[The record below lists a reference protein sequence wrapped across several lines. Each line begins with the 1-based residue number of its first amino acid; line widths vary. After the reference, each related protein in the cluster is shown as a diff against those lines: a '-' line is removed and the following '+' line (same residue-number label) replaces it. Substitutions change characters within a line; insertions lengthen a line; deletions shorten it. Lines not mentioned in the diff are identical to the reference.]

1 MLRISQSDYDLIRGE
16 AEKSY
21 PQEGCGILLG
31 NVADGCRSID
41 SVYPCDNAHPE
52 PKKRYTIDPLQAIAA
67 QRLARGQGQDIVGF
81 YHSHPD
87 HPAQY
92 SETDLAQAYWL
103 DCSYV
108 ITSVEQGRACQTRSF
123 LLIGPEDNK
132 KFAEEEI
139 EITGIRGI

>member
-31 NVADGCRSID
+31 NVADGCRNID
-41 SVYPCDNAHPE
+41 SVYPCDNAHPQ

-67 QRLARGQGQDIVGF
+67 QRLARDQGQDIVGF

-92 SETDLAQAYWL
+92 SETDLKHAYWP
-103 DCSYV
+103 DCAYV
-108 ITSVEQGRACQTRSF
+108 ITNVEKGNASETRSF
-123 LLIGPEDNK
+123 LLQGLEECK
-132 KFAEEEI
+132 AFAEEEI
-139 EITGIRGI
+139 EILEDL